1 MLILHLLFLKQLPCS
16 SLRSPLNRFKH
27 LNPPSP
33 RSSQRSLQSLDLS
46 RRRSHR
52 GLSRMKERP
61 LRQRRAKR
69 TRKLVKTFK
78 RFSLNN
84 LVQSLKRV
92 KGFQKLTKPDRSL
105 LRHSV
110 RICG

>member
-1 MLILHLLFLKQLPCS
+1 MLISLLLLLKQPPCS
-16 SLRSPLNRFKH
+16 SLRSPLNRFKR

-33 RSSQRSLQSLDLS
+33 RSSQRSLQSLDPS
-46 RRRSHR
+46 RQRSRR

-69 TRKLVKTFK
+69 TRKLVKTLK

-84 LVQSLKRV
+84 LVQSLKRA
-92 KGFQKLTKPDRSL
+92 KGFQRLTKPDRFSP
-105 LRHSV
+105 RHSV